1 MRARAA
7 SKVFVP
13 IVPWLRV
20 PSSLFVLE
28 LLKFTRRIKT
38 DFGGRGRKGVGSL
51 CSPECACLTFVSCG
65 LSGTPSP
72 PPPTPP
78 PSPRPYLLDLEP
90 SPLKERAE
98 ASLTLCAP
106 RGALRRPSRPR
117 GPGARAAGAHSHA
130 GTRTPRRG
138 GERAPGASPG
148 EPGDPPAIA
157 RGLNAG
163 LEMPTNSKQL
173 PGSAPAC
180 PLKYADLLLI
190 CFIFTN

>member
-1 MRARAA
+1 MRGLRAPTPTQGRAR
-7 SKVFVP
+7 
-13 IVPWLRV
+13 
-20 PSSLFVLE
+20 
-28 LLKFTRRIKT
+28 
-38 DFGGRGRKGVGSL
+38 
-51 CSPECACLTFVSCG
+51 
-65 LSGTPSP
+65 
-72 PPPTPP
+72 
-78 PSPRPYLLDLEP
+78 
-90 SPLKERAE
+90 RA
-98 ASLTLCAP
+98 
-106 RGALRRPSRPR
+106 G
-117 GPGARAAGAHSHA
+117 
-130 GTRTPRRG
+130 G

>member
-78 PSPRPYLLDLEP
+78 PLSPAVFTLSRAESFEGEGRGVVNPLRASRGPPPPEPPPGPGCEGCGRPLPRRDAHAAPGGGAGAGGLSGGARGSPRDR
-90 SPLKERAE
+90 SRA
-98 ASLTLCAP
+98 
-106 RGALRRPSRPR
+106 
-117 GPGARAAGAHSHA
+117 
-130 GTRTPRRG
+130 
-138 GERAPGASPG
+138 
-148 EPGDPPAIA
+148 
-157 RGLNAG
+157 
-163 LEMPTNSKQL
+163 
-173 PGSAPAC
+173 
-180 PLKYADLLLI
+180 
-190 CFIFTN
+190 